1 MKKEIFLF
9 RHGRTLANEK
19 KLYCGKSDLP
29 LSPRGEAE
37 LLKKKGDGKKILPS
51 ANFHSE
57 PGFSYPDISHCTI
70 FTSGLMRTIQT
81 LKTLYPELSDLA
93 IVEKGFQEI
102 NFGDFEMK
110 SYDELKENPDY
121 QKWLQEEVDRIPLR
135 STESSGNPCPNGESW
150 GQMNER
156 VLVSLEKIL
165 NNERSVAIFTHG
177 GPISAIM
184 THFFPDERKSLYE
197 WQPDFGEGYKITI
210 DEKSVFYEKIPQEG
224 VRL

>member
-37 LLKKKGDGKKILPS
+37 LLEKKLT
-51 ANFHSE
+51 
-57 PGFSYPDISHCTI
+57 FSYPDISHCSL

-121 QKWLQEEVDRIPLR
+121 QKWLREEVDRISLR
-135 STESSGNPCPNGESW
+135 STESSGNPCPNGENW

-184 THFFPDERKSLYE
+184 THFFTDERKSLYE

>member
-1 MKKEIFLF
+1 MKKGIFLF

-37 LLKKKGDGKKILPS
+37 LLKKKLT
-51 ANFHSE
+51 F
-57 PGFSYPDISHCTI
+57 FYPDISHCSL
-70 FTSGLMRTIQT
+70 FTSGLVRTRQT
-81 LKTLYPELSDLA
+81 QKLLYPDLTA
-93 IVEKGFQEI
+93 SVTEEKGFQEI

-121 QKWLQEEVDRIPLR
+121 QKWLREEVDRISLR

>member
-37 LLKKKGDGKKILPS
+37 LLEKKLT
-51 ANFHSE
+51 F
-57 PGFSYPDISHCTI
+57 FYPDISYCSI

-81 LKTLYPELSDLA
+81 QKLLYPDLTA
-93 IVEKGFQEI
+93 SVTEEKGFQEI

-121 QKWLQEEVDRIPLR
+121 QKWLREEVDRISLR

>member
-37 LLKKKGDGKKILPS
+37 LLKKKLT
-51 ANFHSE
+51 F
-57 PGFSYPDISHCTI
+57 FYPDISHCTI

-81 LKTLYPELSDLA
+81 LKTLYPESSDLA

-121 QKWLQEEVDRIPLR
+121 QKWLREEVDRIFLR